1 MSPDK
6 LPVPLPPEPESP
18 KGFKALLQ
26 HHRFILV
33 ILVILL
39 FFGILFGLGLY
50 RKAKTGTSGDIAKL
64 EVAKPSKPLQAKEPE
79 PLQPAAPEAPAAPAP
94 EHGKKLML
102 PEPPETQVSEPA
114 PPAKTPL
121 PSHEAHPAEPSP
133 AVKAHPAPAPGPA
146 LHQAPPAEKIS
157 GVIFTQA
164 LIKIFDDQV
173 NQPLFGWRPNTILF
187 GKMGLTDNVNNLQ
200 LGVLEVARRTV
211 LVLNENMTRFAVTEA
226 YNPEVNE
233 ARNYLMVHPE
243 KYWFPSASG
252 KYREAMQYLEIYIS
266 DLRLG
271 RSRFYTRVDNLIAL
285 FSNYKDILGSCY
297 YNLLKDTE
305 PNGDSVSW
313 FKADDYFYFSQGV
326 ALSMATM
333 LEAVKEDFHPELQKK
348 NTHKLLEDTNHALH
362 VAAHLNPWVI
372 TNGAKDGILANHR
385 ANMSTYI
392 GEAEHLGATM
402 QTVLATN

>member
-1 MSPDK
+1 MNQDN
-6 LPVPLPPEPESP
+6 LPAPLPPEPESP
-18 KGFKALLQ
+18 KGLKALLQ
-26 HHRFILV
+26 HHRFILFT
-33 ILVILL
+33 LVVLL

-50 RKAKTGTSGDIAKL
+50 RKAKTGAPGDIAKL
-64 EVAKPSKPLQAKEPE
+64 EAAKQAEPLQAKAPE
-79 PLQPAAPEAPAAPAP
+79 PHQTAAPPP
-94 EHGKKLML
+94 EHGTVKL
-102 PEPPETQVSEPA
+102 PEPPESQASEPA
-114 PPAKTPL
+114 PPAITTL
-121 PSHEAHPAEPSP
+121 PSHEAPPAEVPA
-133 AVKAHPAPAPGPA
+133 AVKKHPAPAPGPA
-146 LHQAPPAEKIS
+146 PHQAPPAEKIK

-164 LIKIFDDQV
+164 LIEIIDDQV
-173 NQPLFGWRPNTILF
+173 NKPLFGWRPNTIIF
-187 GKMGLTDNVNNLQ
+187 GKLGLTDDVNNLQ

-252 KYREAMQYLEIYIS
+252 KYREAMQYLGIYID
-266 DLRLG
+266 DLQKG

-285 FSNYKDILGSCY
+285 LSNYKDILGSCY

-313 FKADDYFYFSQGV
+313 FKADDYFYFAQGV
-326 ALSMATM
+326 ALSMAAM
-333 LEAVKEDFHPELQKK
+333 LEAVKEDFHQELQKK
-348 NTHKLLEDTNHALH
+348 NTHKLLEDTIHALH
-362 VAAHLNPWVI
+362 EASHLSPWII
-372 TNGAKDGILANHR
+372 TNGSKDGILANHR

-392 GEAEHLGATM
+392 GEAEHLVATM